1 MIKEKEREK
10 WSAKNEPSY
19 QLVLFS
25 PLITKRISHFSS
37 FPDHGGAYINPMHA
51 PHVVLTMLY
60 FKDPNARPI
69 FFILCWSWCIVRR
82 RLVVVASLSSRM
94 YYVIWW
100 AQYWQKCMC
109 AETNELHPALHATPY
124 ACMWWW
130 TNRKTRQQ
138 PCTCTCTL
146 TADCWFF
153 MHMASK
159 KCILRPRWL
168 ARRRRLWIFRSIPI
182 DYI

>member
-1 MIKEKEREK
+1 MSPPINLCCFRR
-10 WSAKNEPSY
+10 WSLKKKSAP
-19 QLVLFS
+19 LVLFWIMVA
-25 PLITKRISHFSS
+25 L
-37 FPDHGGAYINPMHA
+37 INPMHA

-146 TADCWFF
+146 TAVLLVLYAYGFQE
-153 MHMASK
+153 MHSATSMVS
-159 KCILRPRWL
+159 
-168 ARRRRLWIFRSIPI
+168 
-182 DYI
+182 

>member
-1 MIKEKEREK
+1 MRPPINLCCFRRWSLKE
-10 WSAKNEPSY
+10 SAT
-19 QLVLFS
+19 LVHFRIMVA
-25 PLITKRISHFSS
+25 LI
-37 FPDHGGAYINPMHA
+37 YINPMHA

-138 PCTCTCTL
+138 PCTCTCTCTL

-153 MHMASK
+153 MHMVSK

-182 DYI
+182 DYIVHHSAIFNC

>member
-10 WSAKNEPSY
+10 WSAKNEASY

-100 AQYWQKCMC
+100 AQYWQKCIYVRW
-109 AETNELHPALHATPY
+109 NQWATPCT
-124 ACMWWW
+124 ACHTICMHVMM
-130 TNRKTRQQ
+130 NQSENE
-138 PCTCTCTL
+138 
-146 TADCWFF
+146 TAA
-153 MHMASK
+153 MHMHMHANGRTAGSL
-159 KCILRPRWL
+159 CIWLPRNAFCDL
-168 ARRRRLWIFRSIPI
+168 
-182 DYI
+182 DG